1 MSSINDKITNI
12 TKTLMNQNVLMYG
25 FVGVTTVVLGY
36 YTFFENDIETPQLE
50 SQPQPQPQS
59 QPQQQFSQESIQ
71 QSMQQ
76 PMQSIQSYFSQ
87 PQQQQQPS
95 IVGGKNKKKKTR
107 RKQ

>member
-36 YTFFENDIETPQLE
+36 YTFFENDIETPQQPQL
-50 SQPQPQPQS
+50 QPQPQP
-59 QPQQQFSQESIQ
+59 QFSQESIQ

>member
-36 YTFFENDIETPQLE
+36 YTFFENDIETPQPE
-50 SQPQPQPQS
+50 PQPQLQP

-87 PQQQQQPS
+87 PQQQQPS

>member
-36 YTFFENDIETPQLE
+36 YTFFENDIETPQPE
-50 SQPQPQPQS
+50 PQPEPQP

-76 PMQSIQSYFSQ
+76 PMQSIQSYFSHYQ
-87 PQQQQQPS
+87 DE
-95 IVGGKNKKKKTR
+95 
-107 RKQ
+107 